1 MQRMPNT
8 IRLVS
13 LAMNLFKKNIDEEDQ
28 AKIEE
33 EEKENI
39 KQKRYEKLFRI
50 KKNGCNEF
58 MLTLY
63 QHERNIQN
71 IKVKQ
76 YLDKPSKI
84 IIKAKIKSLGV

>member
-1 MQRMPNT
+1 MPNT

-13 LAMNLFKKNIDEEDQ
+13 LALNLFKKNIDEEDQ

-39 KQKRYEKLFRI
+39 KQKRYERLFRI

-58 MLTLY
+58 MLTLS

-84 IIKAKIKSLGV
+84 TILPKIKNS